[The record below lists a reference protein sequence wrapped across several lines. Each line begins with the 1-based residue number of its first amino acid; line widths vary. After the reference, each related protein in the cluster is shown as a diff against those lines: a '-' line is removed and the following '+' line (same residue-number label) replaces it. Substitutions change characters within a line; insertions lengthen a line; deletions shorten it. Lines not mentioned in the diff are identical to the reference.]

1 MHKKTP
7 STHNL
12 LLTWH
17 DTAIT
22 GRNLVETANWVS
34 AFGWYSPRR
43 RSPLLSIS
51 GTPFRQTVLL
61 YRFALGNPSWG
72 LGGCLSMYLYV
83 RHQYTDAN
91 YINIIEIIL
100 ICHVSKCRYLYAIVL
115 YPFVCKIIF
124 HTIFT
129 KANNALEVLV
139 AFSRVKITFQF
150 LFSVCNCV
158 NNCTQKSQKFGIQY
172 IFVNKCN
179 GHTQSYIIRLML
191 KLAEHN
197 TLISHLNAQGSVHSS
212 NTYIM
217 ENMEA
222 IVMRVLL

>member
-1 MHKKTP
+1 MT
-7 STHNL
+7 
-12 LLTWH
+12 
-17 DTAIT
+17 
-22 GRNLVETANWVS
+22 
-34 AFGWYSPRR
+34 WYSNHWWQFSRACKLGFCVR
-43 RSPLLSIS
+43 LIFAKEVI
-51 GTPFRQTVLL
+51 PFVVNIRDAIQTNCLL
-61 YRFALGNPSWG
+61 YRFAIGNPSWG
-72 LGGCLSMYLYV
+72 LFGCLSMYLYV

-91 YINIIEIIL
+91 YINTIEIIL
-100 ICHVSKCRYLYAIVL
+100 SCHVSKCRYLYATVM
-115 YPFVCKIIF
+115 YPFVRKNIF

-129 KANNALEVLV
+129 KTNNALEVLV

-150 LFSVCNCV
+150 LLSVCNCV
-158 NNCTQKSQKFGIQY
+158 NNCTQKSHKFGIQY

-179 GHTQSYIIRLML
+179 GHTQSYIIRLMF
-191 KLAEHN
+191 KFAEHI